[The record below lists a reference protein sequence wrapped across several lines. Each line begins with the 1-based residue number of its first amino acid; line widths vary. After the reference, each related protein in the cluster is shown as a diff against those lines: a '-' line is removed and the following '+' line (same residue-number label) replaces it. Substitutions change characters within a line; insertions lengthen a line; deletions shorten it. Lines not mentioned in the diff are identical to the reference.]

1 MTDNDYFVRTEQ
13 RRRNRFVETENWTPS
28 AIATIVED
36 DRDIVFDLS
45 PHRSLRPPLAP
56 IRGPSGATGRG
67 RGRTSGCPVHNRH
80 THTLSHSQMYDCDNV
95 GTLDS

>member
-36 DRDIVFDLS
+36 DRDIVLDLS

-56 IRGPSGATGRG
+56 IRGPGGATERG
-67 RGRTSGCPVHNRH
+67 RGRASGCRVRKRC
-80 THTLSHSQMYDCDNV
+80 THVMSDV
-95 GTLDS
+95 RV